1 MLQALGEAASDNN
14 TSTNV
19 LHGQDLD
26 DLLDVP
32 DNDNVFAFLH
42 DLHCLDDKILDDL
55 LGVPDTVNAL
65 LDNGSVLSCDSA
77 DFLPYPPDMET
88 AGALS
93 PHMAFNA
100 PSSDAV
106 GCSNEKTALPQE

>member
-1 MLQALGEAASDNN
+1 MHIIVTQQTAPDCAAAGVGKLPNSI
-14 TSTNV
+14 
-19 LHGQDLD
+19 
-26 DLLDVP
+26 
-32 DNDNVFAFLH
+32 NDNAN
-42 DLHCLDDKILDDL
+42 
-55 LGVPDTVNAL
+55 TL

>member
-26 DLLDVP
+26 DLLVVP
-32 DNDNVFAFLH
+32 DNDNV
-42 DLHCLDDKILDDL
+42 D
-55 LGVPDTVNAL
+55 PL
-65 LDNGSVLSCDSA
+65 LDNGSVLSCGSA
-77 DFLPYPPDMET
+77 DFPADLPDTET

-93 PHMAFNA
+93 SHTPLHA

-106 GCSNEKTALPQE
+106 GYSNEKTALPQE